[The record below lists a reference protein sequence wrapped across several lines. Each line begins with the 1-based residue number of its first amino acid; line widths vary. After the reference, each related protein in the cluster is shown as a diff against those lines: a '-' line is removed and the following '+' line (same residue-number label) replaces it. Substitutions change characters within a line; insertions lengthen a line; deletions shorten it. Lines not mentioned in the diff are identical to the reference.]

1 MTHMTRRL
9 ILGASAGLPFAAG
22 FAGAAHADTAS
33 ETFIRSVADE
43 AFALS
48 RGSAAAGAFSA
59 LLVRVAD
66 VARISRTVLGRHAR
80 SFTPE
85 QRQRFQD
92 AFTGHLG
99 FVLRGSLRG
108 MEPDAFRI
116 TGSVDLRPGDSLVAS
131 RAQREGGDPM
141 TMRWR
146 VLATPAG
153 QRLVDIEYLGV
164 FLALQQAQEFAAFLD
179 RPGASADMLIA
190 RLAERTQVS

>member
-1 MTHMTRRL
+1 MTQLNRRL
-9 ILGASAGLPFAAG
+9 LVGAIAALPFAG
-22 FAGAAHADTAS
+22 EAHADGPS
-33 ETFIRSVADE
+33 ETFIRSVADQ

-48 RGSAAAGAFSA
+48 RANAEAAQFSA

-66 VARISRTVLGRHAR
+66 VQRISRTVLGRHTR

-85 QRQRFQD
+85 QQQRFRD
-92 AFTGHLG
+92 AFTRHLG
-99 FVLRGSLRG
+99 SVLRGSLRG
-108 MEPDAFRI
+108 MEPGAFRV
-116 TGSVDLRPGDSLVAS
+116 TGSVDLRPGDTLVAS
-131 RAQREGGDPM
+131 RAQRSGGDPL

-146 VLATPAG
+146 VLSTPAG

-179 RPGASADMLIA
+179 RPGNSADMLIA